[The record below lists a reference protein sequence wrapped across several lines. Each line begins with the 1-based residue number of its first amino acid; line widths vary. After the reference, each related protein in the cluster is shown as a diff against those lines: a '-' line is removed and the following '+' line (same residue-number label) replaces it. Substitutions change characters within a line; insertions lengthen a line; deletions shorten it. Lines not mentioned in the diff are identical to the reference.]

1 MTKNGYNEIIEEN
14 GIKKKP
20 NLEFIAYTLGPDSG
34 PYSDSNIDNYPQ
46 RILDAYLRTFSACEK
61 RSPHFENYDAILV
74 MDREGRIPYYGMH
87 SYCKKKGQPIPDEN
101 QVFFIK
107 TTGISFLYE
116 NALEKAV
123 SRSNS
128 KLVKSAYEQ
137 SLSKVTDKSI
147 WFQYDGKN
155 ITRTELKGLCPDED
169 PELFDHIILNEN
181 LEWEKTALGGESSVW
196 NSEILAAEFTRALK
210 LPRRERYKISE
221 KSRGRGCGVSHRVEQ
236 IEEKLLPEVSDYYS
250 QAMNLIKNAPAG
262 TQFHNK
268 LEEIAMKKY
277 PKVLLV
283 DASSCDGR
291 QKASTTQFL
300 REVYGNHLDV
310 DCYTVTQVLYGS
322 RCEDPLIIMR
332 NFLELIPS
340 NMLNIDGFK
349 ISYREN
355 ERDIREE
362 GFMKNDQIGRELQDN
377 FVEGIKSIGN
387 HLAEDYTTNKFNGS
401 KEREESKKKF
411 REYLISNQDL
421 VSALKEV
428 DKVAKDFEK

>member
-1 MTKNGYNEIIEEN
+1 MTQKEN
-14 GIKKKP
+14 PDLK
-20 NLEFIAYTLGPDSG
+20 FIAYTLGPDSG
-34 PYSDSNIDNYPQ
+34 LYSDSNIDNYPQ

-61 RSPHFENYDAILV
+61 RSPQFEKYDAILV
-74 MDREGRIPYYGMH
+74 MDREGRIPYYGMY
-87 SYCKKKGQPIPDEN
+87 SYCKKKGQTIPDEN

-107 TTGISFLYE
+107 TTGIRFLYE

-137 SLSKVTDKSI
+137 SLSKVADGSI
-147 WFQYDGKN
+147 WFQYDGRH
-155 ITRTELKGLCPDED
+155 ITLTELKRLCPNED
-169 PELFDHIILNEN
+169 PELFDHILLNKD
-181 LEWEKTALGGESSVW
+181 LKWEKTALGREADVW

-210 LPRRERYKISE
+210 LPIGERYSISE
-221 KSRGRGCGVSHRVEQ
+221 KSRSVGCGVRQRVGE
-236 IEEKLLPEVSDYYS
+236 IEGKLLPEVSDYYS

-283 DASSCDGR
+283 DASSCDGN
-291 QKASTTQFL
+291 QKASTRNFL
-300 REVYGNHLDV
+300 KMVYGNHLDV

-322 RCEDPLIIMR
+322 CCEDPLIIMR
-332 NFLELIPS
+332 NFLEIIPS
-340 NMLNIDGFK
+340 NVLNIDGFK

-362 GFMKNDQIGRELQDN
+362 GFMENDQIGRELQDN

-387 HLAEDYTTNKFNGS
+387 HLAEGYTTNKFKGS
-401 KEREESKKKF
+401 KDREEFKKKF

-421 VSALKEV
+421 VSTLKEV
-428 DKVAKDFEK
+428 DGIINGFNNVK